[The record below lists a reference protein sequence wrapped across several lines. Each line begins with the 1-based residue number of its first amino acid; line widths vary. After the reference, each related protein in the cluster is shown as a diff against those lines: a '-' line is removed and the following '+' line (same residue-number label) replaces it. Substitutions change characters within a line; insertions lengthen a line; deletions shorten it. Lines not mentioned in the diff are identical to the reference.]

1 MPRIDDELAYDE
13 EIEEG
18 RPAPRQAGPRP
29 RRPHERWRRIAEQS
43 QPCVLS
49 RGGYSYTQHSHD
61 RENARR
67 LRQIARD
74 TPVAQR

>member
-1 MPRIDDELAYDE
+1 MPRVDDESAYDE
-13 EIEEG
+13 AIEEA

-29 RRPHERWRRIAEQS
+29 RRPRERWRRIAEQS

-49 RGGYSYTQHSHD
+49 HGGYSYTQHSHD

-67 LRQIARD
+67 RRQIGGR
-74 TPVAQR
+74 T